1 MNDSKSIMKCT
12 LKKCVY
18 TKTALLLQSFPGN
31 AEHIGLPNLSIT
43 TSNNNKKKKI
53 CEKLFFCAT
62 KMASKLLLCLYSLC
76 LYDFLQKKMQAI
88 SKDKHTTISKQHI
101 SKIHTK

>member
-1 MNDSKSIMKCT
+1 MHI
-12 LKKCVY
+12 KKVC
-18 TKTALLLQSFPGN
+18 LHENCSMLLQSFPGN

-88 SKDKHTTISKQHI
+88 SKGKHTTISKQHI

>member
-1 MNDSKSIMKCT
+1 MQEILYSMNDSKSIIKCT

-53 CEKLFFCAT
+53 CEKLFFVQQ
-62 KMASKLLLCLYSLC
+62 KW
-76 LYDFLQKKMQAI
+76 LQNYCYVCIVSVFMTFYRKKC
-88 SKDKHTTISKQHI
+88 K
-101 SKIHTK
+101 